1 MKLIEIDKIK
11 KGVKDYWI
19 EQISKISDLNLNFD
33 EYQEYINNYIKYNYE
48 LILLINNL
56 PYSYSETA
64 SEIVRCKDCKYLY
77 NEDEVGSKRGEC
89 WHINGFRTDVED
101 KDNNFCS
108 WGERKDEHSNQ

>member
-19 EQISKISDLNLNFD
+19 EQISKISDLNLDFN

-64 SEIVRCKDCKYLY
+64 SEIVRCKDCKHLY
-77 NEDEVGSKRGEC
+77 NEDNADGSQRGEC
-89 WHINGFRTDVED
+89 WYINGFRTDVED
-101 KDNNFCS
+101 INNNFCS
-108 WGERKDEHSNQ
+108 WGERKIDEPN

>member
-1 MKLIEIDKIK
+1 MKLIEINKIK
-11 KGVKDYWI
+11 KVIKDYWI
-19 EQISKISDLNLNFD
+19 EQISKISDLNLDFN

-56 PYSYSETA
+56 PYSYLETA

-77 NEDEVGSKRGEC
+77 NEDDSQGEC
-89 WHINGFRTDVED
+89 WHINGFRTDIED

-108 WGERKDEHSNQ
+108 

>member
-19 EQISKISDLNLNFD
+19 EQISKISDLNLDFN

-64 SEIVRCKDCKYLY
+64 SEIVQCKDCKHLY
-77 NEDEVGSKRGEC
+77 NEDNADGSQRGEC

-101 KDNNFCS
+101 INNNFCS
-108 WGERKDEHSNQ
+108 WGERKIDEPN